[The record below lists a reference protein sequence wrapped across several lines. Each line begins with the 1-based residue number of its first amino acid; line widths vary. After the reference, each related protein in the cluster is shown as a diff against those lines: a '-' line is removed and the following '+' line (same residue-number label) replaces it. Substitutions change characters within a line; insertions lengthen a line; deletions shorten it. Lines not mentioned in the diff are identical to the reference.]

1 MAYKWK
7 PSASQRRAFAE
18 RMKDPAEQAAYE
30 TCREKTGKRIARLRV
45 EMGISQMKLA
55 ELSGVGYS
63 HIARIELG
71 RYSVGIDT
79 LSKIASALDCSIDFV
94 KNEKQSIP

>member
-1 MAYKWK
+1 MMIMATN
-7 PSASQRRAFAE
+7 
-18 RMKDPAEQAAYE
+18 D
-30 TCREKTGKRIARLRV
+30 RLRIGRQIA
-45 EMGISQMKLA
+45 ELRREAGISQERLA

-79 LSKIASALDCSIDFV
+79 LSKIGNVFKKEIDFTD
-94 KNEKQSIP
+94 KAD

>member
-1 MAYKWK
+1 MN
-7 PSASQRRAFAE
+7 E
-18 RMKDPAEQAAYE
+18 RE
-30 TCREKTGKRIARLRV
+30 RIGKRIAELRHKA
-45 EMGISQMKLA
+45 GISQEKLG

-79 LSKIASALDCSIDFV
+79 LSKISQVFGMVLDFR
-94 KNEKQSIP
+94 EKKE

>member
-1 MAYKWK
+1 MT
-7 PSASQRRAFAE
+7 E
-18 RMKDPAEQAAYE
+18 RE
-30 TCREKTGKRIARLRV
+30 RIGRRIAELRHAA
-45 EMGISQMKLA
+45 GISQEKLA

-79 LSKIASALDCSIDFV
+79 LSKIANVFGMQLDF
-94 KNEKQSIP
+94 NEKK